1 MKFLKRYIE
10 AFFTS
15 DTEMKRGEKF
25 KIRNFMI
32 GHAIEDSV
40 PDPDHPGYQ
49 LVKVAIASPI
59 EFVNEKRGK

>member
-49 LVKVAIASPI
+49 LVKVAMTAPVEIL
-59 EFVNEKRGK
+59 NEEGGR